1 MRIIGGTARGRKLF
15 TPPLHEKCIRPTSD
29 RAREALFNI
38 IGNRIVD
45 ATVLDLFA
53 GTGALGLE
61 AFSRNAR
68 FVVFIDNN
76 RLALEIIKKNI
87 LRCLTGYKG
96 DCGIRVVQHDL
107 TKSIPEKKLQQETHR
122 GFDLIFADP
131 PYAQN
136 ISFSVLEFINNSSL
150 LTQNGL
156 LILEEKHTVELPS
169 SLATLE
175 LIDRRVYGETAF
187 CFYRSSA
194 AEQGA

>member
-15 TPPLHEKCIRPTSD
+15 TPPLHEKSIRPTSD

-38 IGNRIVD
+38 LGNRIVD
-45 ATVLDLFA
+45 AAVLDLFA

-61 AFSRNAR
+61 AFSRHAR
-68 FVVFIDNN
+68 FIVFIDNN
-76 RLALEIIKKNI
+76 RLALQLIKKNI
-87 LRCLTGYKG
+87 LLCLTGYKG

-107 TKSIPEKKLQQETHR
+107 TKGIPANKLPQETHR
-122 GFDLIFADP
+122 GFDVIFADP

-156 LILEEKHTVELPS
+156 LIVEEKHTVKLPS
-169 SLATLE
+169 SLSTLE
-175 LIDRRVYGETAF
+175 LTDRRVYGETAF

-194 AEQGA
+194 AA

>member
-38 IGNRIVD
+38 LGNRIVD

-61 AFSRNAR
+61 AFSRKAR
-68 FVVFIDNN
+68 FIVFIDNN
-76 RLALEIIKKNI
+76 RLALQLIKKNI
-87 LRCLTGYKG
+87 LLCLTGYTG

-107 TKSIPEKKLQQETHR
+107 TKSIPKNKLPPETHQ
-122 GFDLIFADP
+122 GFDIIFADP

-156 LILEEKHTVELPS
+156 LIVEEKHTVELPS

-194 AEQGA
+194 AV

>member
-1 MRIIGGTARGRKLF
+1 LRIIGGTARGRKLF
-15 TPPLHEKCIRPTSD
+15 SPPLHEKCIRPTSD

-68 FVVFIDNN
+68 FIVFIDNN
-76 RLALEIIKKNI
+76 RLALQLIKKNI
-87 LRCLTGYKG
+87 LLCLNGYRG

-107 TKSIPEKKLQQETHR
+107 TKNIPENKLPRETRR
-122 GFDLIFADP
+122 GFDIIFADP
-131 PYAQN
+131 PYARN
-136 ISFSVLEFINNSSL
+136 ISFSVLDFINNSSL

-156 LILEEKHTVELPS
+156 LIIEEKHTVELPS
-169 SLATLE
+169 SLSTLE
-175 LIDRRVYGETAF
+175 LIDRRVYGGTAF

-194 AEQGA
+194 AA

>member
-38 IGNRIVD
+38 LGNRIVD

-61 AFSRNAR
+61 AFSRKAR
-68 FVVFIDNN
+68 FIVFIDNN
-76 RLALEIIKKNI
+76 RLALQLIKKNI
-87 LRCLTGYKG
+87 LLCLTGYTG

-107 TKSIPEKKLQQETHR
+107 TKSIPKNKLPPETHQ
-122 GFDLIFADP
+122 GFDIIFADP

-156 LILEEKHTVELPS
+156 LIVEEKHTVELPS
-169 SLATLE
+169 TLATLE

-194 AEQGA
+194 AV

>member
-38 IGNRIVD
+38 LGNRIVD

-68 FVVFIDNN
+68 FIVFIDNN
-76 RLALEIIKKNI
+76 RLALQLIKKNI

-96 DCGIRVVQHDL
+96 DCDIRVVQHDL
-107 TKSIPEKKLQQETHR
+107 TKSLPEKKLPQETHQ

-150 LTQNGL
+150 LKKNGL
-156 LILEEKHTVELPS
+156 LILEENHTVELPS

-194 AEQGA
+194 AAYGA